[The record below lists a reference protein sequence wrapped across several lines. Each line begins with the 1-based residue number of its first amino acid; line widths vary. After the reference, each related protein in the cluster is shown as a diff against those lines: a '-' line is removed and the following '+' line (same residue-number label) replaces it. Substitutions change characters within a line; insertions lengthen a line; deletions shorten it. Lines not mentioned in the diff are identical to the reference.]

1 MYVKCILTADN
12 ERSAVLIIGLE
23 RFLLIYSLIVTYL
36 NLKIIKLDSV
46 PQ

>member
-1 MYVKCILTADN
+1 MYVKRILTAADN

-36 NLKIIKLDSV
+36 NLKNNKT
-46 PQ
+46 